1 MCNNLLHPLWGSSST
16 RLSRFLSPRYSDG
29 RSTPRGAFT
38 PSVCDRTPNEGKG
51 SERERRGC
59 PLRCY
64 TDPRAQLPS
73 PRLVSRTVHPPVSR
87 PDKRSVDFCG
97 LLWFV
102 VVVVVV
108 VVAAAAAVVVV
119 VVVFHE
125 YCGYIEEILD
135 AFSSQAP
142 MFGIKSK
149 FP

>member
-1 MCNNLLHPLWGSSST
+1 M
-16 RLSRFLSPRYSDG
+16 
-29 RSTPRGAFT
+29 
-38 PSVCDRTPNEGKG
+38 
-51 SERERRGC
+51 
-59 PLRCY
+59 
-64 TDPRAQLPS
+64 
-73 PRLVSRTVHPPVSR
+73 HPPVSR